1 MNADRYRL
9 LLIALSVVTGTA
21 ALADSDKVHFDTPKF
36 DAYEAT
42 YNSTSSV
49 TGEFTLQVRPVPGE
63 QAINLID
70 IIPTPSGTIVAQR
83 NVDAN
88 THRLQNSAGPY
99 FAWGAEYITQNYATD
114 KRYDWVRIPLAGGA
128 PVHIEGGLEHGAPVS
143 VMFSPALAAAMP
155 MTVDSTFSLPATV
168 PVQAGH
174 VESSLVS
181 YKVLRREALKTPAGI
196 ACECWVLEQQGQGA
210 SVTHY
215 WVDRKAPFVFRR
227 HRDVGGERE
236 FVSDLQ
242 SYRKIAR

>member
-1 MNADRYRL
+1 MNIVLYRFW
-9 LLIALSVVTGTA
+9 LIFLSVAIGTV
-21 ALADSDKVHFDTPKF
+21 ALAEDSEIHFDTPNF

-42 YNSTSSV
+42 YNSTSSI
-49 TGEFTLQVRPVPGE
+49 TGEFTLQVRPVADE

-99 FAWGAEYITQNYATD
+99 FAWGAEYITQNYLAD
-114 KRYDWVRIPLAGGA
+114 KRYDWVRVPLVGGA
-128 PVHIEGGLEHGAPVS
+128 PVHIEGELEYGAPVS
-143 VMFSPALAAAMP
+143 VMFSPALAAVMP

-168 PVQAGH
+168 PIQAGH
-174 VESSLVS
+174 VESSLVN
-181 YKVLRREALKTPAGI
+181 YKVLRRETLKTPSGI
-196 ACECWVLEQQGQGA
+196 ACECWVLEQQGQGDT
-210 SVTHY
+210 VTHY

-227 HRDVGGERE
+227 HRAVGSERE
-236 FVSDLQ
+236 FISDLQ